1 MVCEWDGPSR
11 KNPSKS
17 ENLGLSLFGLGRTRQ
32 VYKCAPSLIVFGS
45 IQPIG
50 SQNLP
55 LPSRHAPFSFPGLI
69 YVVEG
74 TRSFLLPFIDSP
86 VPSVAVFFYCWLSI
100 VLSTSFTLTS
110 HHLVQLLHIIPDITQ
125 YCQLTSGTGY
135 ATFTL
140 ARSVVCT
147 IQCVA
152 AAVRAWIA
160 NPFMQSLSRIY
171 SK

>member
-69 YVVEG
+69 CRGRNQIFSSPIHRQSSAKCRRLFLLLTVHRVVNQFHVDVTSSG
-74 TRSFLLPFIDSP
+74 STAPHYSGYNAILSIDVRYRLRNVYTRSVCSLYNSMCSCCGKGVNSQSFYA
-86 VPSVAVFFYCWLSI
+86 VALKD
-100 VLSTSFTLTS
+100 L
-110 HHLVQLLHIIPDITQ
+110 
-125 YCQLTSGTGY
+125 
-135 ATFTL
+135 
-140 ARSVVCT
+140 
-147 IQCVA
+147 
-152 AAVRAWIA
+152 
-160 NPFMQSLSRIY
+160 
-171 SK
+171 